1 MTLSVTVTR
10 IDGRRVITLVKS
22 LSFGLFLTN
31 VTTSLHDVRFSFTKQ
46 KQTKTQK
53 NHPKN
58 KKNLNKG
65 KKTSNQI
72 Y

>member
-46 KQTKTQK
+46 KQK

-72 Y
+72 